1 MKKQDYIS
9 LIAKGLTNEINLQE
23 AETLKSMRSSDQVFS
38 STYDELQEIWD
49 AAGDYT
55 PTVTFDSA
63 VAYDKF
69 AAKYQIPTDYNTSS
83 SSNFKRVLISA
94 VIAALLIS
102 SSVFVYLNST
112 KTDTVANDSTK
123 IETVVHNQ
131 DEITLSPGAE
141 IAFNEDGSV
150 KDVVGNAYFKD
161 NKDITIDL
169 NNGAIVSEGASF
181 NISKAEGSN
190 KLRVDVKE
198 GSLAFNGNDGSNETI
213 SQNNSIVYDINTGS
227 YELLNAT
234 TSNNYLL
241 WTSNK
246 LSFNNTDIDVVFQE
260 MEKFFGVKIN
270 VEGIVPSDCSF
281 TAPMVQHTSVSSIFE
296 ILRTAFE
303 FNVTQTGDGEFEVS
317 SISCQK

>member
-23 AETLKSMRSSDQVFS
+23 AETLKSMKTSDQAFS

-69 AAKYQIPTDYNTSS
+69 ATKYQIPIDYSKSS
-83 SSNFKRVLISA
+83 SSNFKRVLIST

-112 KTDTVANDSTK
+112 NNNTVANESNK
-123 IETVVHNQ
+123 IETIVHNQ
-131 DEITLSPGAE
+131 DEITLSPGSE
-141 IAFNEDGSV
+141 IAFNDEGSV
-150 KDVVGNAYFKD
+150 SNVVGNAYFEN

-169 NNGAIVSEGASF
+169 NKGAIVSEGASF

-198 GSLAFNGNDGSNETI
+198 GSLAYNGNDGSNEKI
-213 SQNNSIVYDINTGS
+213 SQNNTIVYDLNTGT
-227 YELLNAT
+227 YELLNVT
-234 TSNNYLL
+234 DSNNYLQ

-246 LSFNNTDIDVVFQE
+246 LSFNNTGIDVVFQE
-260 MEKFFGVKIN
+260 MEQFFGVKIN
-270 VEGIVPSDCSF
+270 VDGIVPSSC
-281 TAPMVQHTSVSSIFE
+281 HLTSPIHKDATVSSVFE
-296 ILRTAFE
+296 LLRTTFD

-317 SISCQK
+317 AITCQ